1 MTCRGQGSTVLIPRQ
16 PKRVCSTPGSRS
28 LGSGNYSRRM
38 TLRSRSVLIA
48 FVVWTVFVWANRIS
62 NTLRSDEST
71 GAKTFSTVLSVVM
84 LAFAAGVV
92 VVLIKNWKT
101 QVSGGGAKVLMAAAA
116 LTVVVWLI
124 RVPQILMTDHG
135 DKDPGFKIV
144 HVTLGVV
151 SVVLAALV
159 WQIGAMALR
168 RDRDGASMEGSRV

>member
-1 MTCRGQGSTVLIPRQ
+1 
-16 PKRVCSTPGSRS
+16 
-28 LGSGNYSRRM
+28 M

-124 RVPQILMTDHG
+124 RVPQILMANHG
-135 DKDPGFKIV
+135 APFKIV
-144 HVTLGVV
+144 HLMLGVV

-168 RDRDGASMEGSRV
+168 RDRDGAAMEGSRV